1 MYWCLVHVA
10 VRDVYGKHTPQDK
23 QTSRPGTLLTN
34 FSLWT
39 SQVSR
44 FAVNKT
50 VKLELQ
56 ARRRFH
62 FGVDAI
68 LGWVCGFSSLVQDDF
83 LSTFFPLVKKKTS
96 TCWILIYSFLVS
108 KISGALVLGLK
119 LRLLFLC
126 WPFAGSFSI
135 LREGNENEQRA
146 LWLRGYCHGTRY
158 SLASLSFVYEK
169 ATTTTDGRKS
179 SYFDNHN

>member
-1 MYWCLVHVA
+1 MENILRKINKRAGLAHCWQIFLNEPLKYQDLQLTKLLNSSCRQGVGSILESTPYWVEFAASPLWSKMIFFQ
-10 VRDVYGKHTPQDK
+10 R
-23 QTSRPGTLLTN
+23 
-34 FSLWT
+34 FSL
-39 SQVSR
+39 
-44 FAVNKT
+44 
-50 VKLELQ
+50 
-56 ARRRFH
+56 
-62 FGVDAI
+62 
-68 LGWVCGFSSLVQDDF
+68 SS
-83 LSTFFPLVKKKTS
+83 KKTS